1 MPDNVKTAL
10 SMSIRRLLR
19 PLARIMLREGLTYS
33 QFTSIAQMAF
43 VESAAKDFVG
53 KEMRSSAS
61 SICALT
67 GMTSAEVSNVIVAQE
82 RFDSSE
88 LLEVSNPFARVLHGW
103 HNDRDYVGPYGF
115 PVDLPFESG
124 TLNFT
129 NLTSRHAD
137 GVSPQVVLKE
147 LQRVGAVTEVGFN
160 VWKPLKQ
167 EYIEPSLTP
176 ENLGRMA
183 RLVESLL
190 STLENNT
197 RGKRDGT
204 DLFERTMIVDAPL
217 TSAQL
222 LELQS
227 YLKVVGGQFLQRVDA
242 FAAVDLQ
249 EKMSVKPGEVTDIR
263 AGLQCFLYVEATPEE
278 TEHGHPHGIELDEDF
293 EDDEFDDEMDF
304 EFDFEDD
311 EEYDDDE
318 YEDDVEGDA

>member
-1 MPDNVKTAL
+1 MTDNVKTGL
-10 SMSIRRLLR
+10 SISLLRLLR
-19 PLARIMLREGLTYS
+19 PLVRIMLREGLTYS
-33 QFTSIAQMAF
+33 HFAAIAQMAF

-53 KEMRSSAS
+53 KGMKSSVS
-61 SICALT
+61 SVCALT
-67 GMTSAEVSNVIVAQE
+67 GMTSQEVNAALIEQE

-115 PVDLPFESG
+115 PVDLSFEGSP
-124 TLNFT
+124 LSFT
-129 NLTSRHAD
+129 NLTSRHAA

-147 LQRVGAVTEVGFN
+147 LKRVDAVTEVGSN

-167 EYIEPSLTP
+167 EYIEPSLSP

-183 RLVESLL
+183 SLVESLL

-222 LELQS
+222 LELQG
-227 YLKVVGGQFLQRVDA
+227 YLKVVAGQFLQRVDT

-249 EKMSVKPGEVTDIR
+249 ETMGVKAGEVADIR
-263 AGLQCFLYVEATPEE
+263 AGLQCFLYVESPPDDTKLRDA
-278 TEHGHPHGIELDEDF
+278 IEF
-293 EDDEFDDEMDF
+293 TQPIH
-304 EFDFEDD
+304 
-311 EEYDDDE
+311 
-318 YEDDVEGDA
+318 

>member
-10 SMSIRRLLR
+10 SLSLLRLLK
-19 PLARIMLREGLTYS
+19 PLVKIMLREGLTYS
-33 QFTSIAQMAF
+33 HFGAIAQMAF

-53 KEMRSSAS
+53 KGMKSSATS
-61 SICALT
+61 VCALT
-67 GMTSAEVSNVIVAQE
+67 GMTVQEVQAVLIEQE

-88 LLEVSNPFARVLHGW
+88 VLEVSNPFARVLHGW

-115 PVDLPFESG
+115 PVDLPFEGS
-124 TLNFT
+124 LLSFC
-129 NLTSRHAD
+129 NLTSRHAE
-137 GVSPQVVLKE
+137 GVSPQVVLDE
-147 LQRVGAVTEVGFN
+147 LRRVGAVTEVGFN

-167 EYIEPSLTP
+167 EYIEPSLSP

-183 RLVESLL
+183 SLVESLL

-222 LELQS
+222 RELQG
-227 YLKVVGGQFLQRVDA
+227 YLKVFGGKFLKRVDT

-249 EKMSVKPGEVTDIR
+249 EKLGVRAGEVPDIR
-263 AGLQCFLYVEATPEE
+263 AGLQCFLYVQPAPDE
-278 TEHGHPHGIELDEDF
+278 TRLRDAIDF
-293 EDDEFDDEMDF
+293 TQLIN
-304 EFDFEDD
+304 
-311 EEYDDDE
+311 
-318 YEDDVEGDA
+318 